1 MATYCDGVDCDC
13 DCDCYDSGTI
23 GRVLRV
29 TLSIT
34 FFSFSFVLF
43 LFYLSSV
50 VDVTLF
56 NS

>member
-1 MATYCDGVDCDC
+1 MATYCDCVDCDC